1 MVLDQATRC
10 VKGLEVVK
18 FACHEAIGP
27 TGLLEVAI
35 LGFWSFLATIA
46 ADAAVVAGCL
56 S

>member
-1 MVLDQATRC
+1 MVFDQITRC
-10 VKGLEVVK
+10 DAGVEVVK
-18 FACHEAIGP
+18 FACHEVISP
-27 TGLLEVAI
+27 SSLQEVAI